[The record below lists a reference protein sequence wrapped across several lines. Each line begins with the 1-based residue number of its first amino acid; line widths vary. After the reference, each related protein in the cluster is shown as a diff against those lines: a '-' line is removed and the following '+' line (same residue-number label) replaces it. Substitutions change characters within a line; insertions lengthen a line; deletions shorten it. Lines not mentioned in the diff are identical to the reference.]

1 MNAQVSGSEFSRTW
15 MEIRDSLET
24 DLLWGFGVAGWTDL
38 FNQSLAS
45 HFFFFFFS
53 FTLDVVHWKIGLAA
67 GR

>member
-1 MNAQVSGSEFSRTW
+1 MNAQVSRSEFSRTW

-45 HFFFFFFS
+45 HFFFFFFLS
-53 FTLDVVHWKIGLAA
+53 FTLDVIH
-67 GR
+67 

>member
-1 MNAQVSGSEFSRTW
+1 

-45 HFFFFFFS
+45 HFFFFFS